1 MAWPGNTD
9 KMRGL
14 FLKGFKLSN
23 QGNYEDPTYLGFKI
37 VVDFGNGGIDPE
49 FGTPTSPLFNPSS
62 YTGSGFAASNPF
74 GQSQYSIRP
83 NGNVIFYSAQSY
95 LQEREGNF
103 DLGPGV
109 VNRNKRADAIA
120 QFSKSFRDLLENYPW
135 FIQSIDGLDELTKV
149 KRGGYTS
156 AAGYSEFDPSRTKGK
171 VLTFNCLESLNLRM
185 LALSELYKQATF
197 DPDYMRDL
205 VPRNLRRFRMYI
217 FVTEI
222 RNFFKTSRL
231 IANSTTLSTLNN
243 VSGLLSN
250 AVSSSSSAD
259 DANSFNSAGGF
270 GANTGKLGKIT
281 SDLGVGDLA
290 STFRDQSDQA
300 GIKPVL
306 IIRCDDCEFDFDE
319 STSIP
324 SKIDNGSDT
333 ANAASFTFKVHVQRV
348 RTKYQFP
355 NIRTDGQFLILKDG
369 FDQNGSSLES
379 IANNNPL
386 NEKSGAASLLGGAL
400 NNLSSN
406 PAVNNALEAAGNQLT
421 NLVAGAVNDMINEGI
436 ADFIQPALN
445 GIDQTLLGNV
455 YNSIGGPDSF
465 VGQAVFNSAQSIL
478 EQNGLGNAVNL
489 LGSNSANDAFS
500 GNLPN
505 SQTLG
510 FGGPPERVYPG
521 PGGNRD
527 LYTRVPGQDLG
538 VNSDASIS
546 RVYPQ
551 VSAGDSYPNVPGG
564 DLGVPDRVYPQP
576 NGDFYVEVPGAD
588 LGVPGR
594 VYPPPAGV
602 TDAYSGVPGQDL
614 GVPDRVYPS
623 PAGVTDVYDG
633 VPGQDLGVPDR
644 VYPEPDGDVYATVP
658 GEDLGVPDRVYPGPN
673 EDVYTTV
680 PGQDL
685 GVPDRVYSGPN
696 DDVYANVP
704 GQDLGVPDRVYQS
717 FNDKVYPDAE
727 PSANSNFSDRVYPDA
742 SFTPNQAFS
751 DRVYSDPETPE
762 ISYQKNNR
770 PTSAPGPIYPK
781 ISPPQISRGEL
792 GKAYPKTAEDFV
804 IEKAIEQTTLDLG
817 NMKPEDKYNVSLGQF
832 NPDENKFED

>member
-37 VVDFGNGGIDPE
+37 VMDFGNGGIDAE
-49 FGTPTSPLFNPSS
+49 FGTPTSPLFNPAA
-62 YTGSGFAASNPF
+62 YTSAVDFAPKNPF
-74 GQSQYSIRP
+74 GQPQYSVKGGGEI
-83 NGNVIFYSAQSY
+83 VFHSAQSY
-95 LQEREGNF
+95 LQERDAGFPNE
-103 DLGPGV
+103 

-120 QFSKSFRDLLENYPW
+120 QFSKGLRDLLENYPW

-156 AAGYSEFDPSRTKGK
+156 SSSTGDFDPSRTKGK

-205 VPRNLRRFRMYI
+205 VPRNLRKFRMYI

-231 IANSTTLSTLNN
+231 LANSATLTAINN
-243 VSGLLSN
+243 FSGLLSDTI
-250 AVSSSSSAD
+250 SSSSSPD
-259 DANSFNSAGGF
+259 GGDAFNSAGGF
-270 GANTGKLGKIT
+270 GSNTSRIGNLAAN
-281 SDLGVGDLA
+281 LGVDDIT
-290 STFRDQSDQA
+290 STFRDQSDQS
-300 GIKPVL
+300 GIKPIL

-333 ANAASFTFKVHVQRV
+333 ASAANFSFKVNVQRV

-369 FDQNGSSLES
+369 YDQNGSSLQE
-379 IANNNPL
+379 IANRNPL
-386 NEKSGAASLLGGAL
+386 NNQDRGASLLGDAL
-400 NNLSSN
+400 GGLSSN
-406 PAVNNALEAAGNQLT
+406 PAVSNALEAAGNQLT
-421 NLVAGAVNDMINEGI
+421 NLAAGAVNDMINEAI
-436 ADFIQPALN
+436 ADFVDPALR
-445 GIDQTLLGNV
+445 GINQTLMGNV
-455 YNSIGGPDSF
+455 YNGIAGPDSF

-478 EQNGLGNAVNL
+478 EQNGLGNAINL
-489 LGSNSANDAFS
+489 LGSNSINDAFS

-510 FGGPPERVYPG
+510 FGGPSERVYPA

-527 LYTRVPGQDLG
+527 LYTKVPGQDLG
-538 VNSDASIS
+538 VNSDSSIS

-551 VSAGDSYPNVPGG
+551 VSSGDSYPNVPGS

-594 VYPPPAGV
+594 VYPPPSGV

-614 GVPDRVYPS
+614 GVPDRVYPP
-623 PAGVTDVYDG
+623 PAGVTDAYDG

-644 VYPEPDGDVYATVP
+644 VYPEPDGDVYSTVP
-658 GEDLGVPDRVYPGPN
+658 GVDLGVPDRVYPGPN
-673 EDVYTTV
+673 EDVYSTV

-770 PTSAPGPIYPK
+770 PDSAPGPVYPK

-804 IEKAIEQTTLDLG
+804 IDKAIEQTTLDLG
-817 NMKPEDKYNVSLGQF
+817 NMKPENKYNASLGQF